1 MRPRS
6 ALLLLAALPL
16 LASGCA
22 RKPETPPE
30 IYAAYCARCHG
41 KEGEGNPRAAK
52 SARNLNLRASAM
64 VRQEDRALI
73 RERIAKG
80 YGTMPGFSR
89 RLTPQEIESMVD
101 FTIEL
106 QRKAGR

>member
-6 ALLLLAALPL
+6 ALLLLAALTL
-16 LASGCA
+16 FAGCA
-22 RKPETPPE
+22 KKPETPPE

-41 KEGEGNPRAAK
+41 DKGEGNPRAAK
-52 SARNLNLRASAM
+52 TARNLDLRASAM
-64 VRQEDRALI
+64 VKRQDRALI

-89 RLTPQEIESMVD
+89 RLTAQEIESMVD

>member
-6 ALLLLAALPL
+6 ALLLLLAALPVL
-16 LASGCA
+16 PGCA
-22 RKPETPPE
+22 KKPETPPE

-52 SARNLNLRASAM
+52 GVRNLDLRASAM
-64 VRQEDRALI
+64 AKRGDRALI
-73 RERIAKG
+73 RDRIAKG

-101 FTIEL
+101 YTIEL